1 MVKIDVREEIRK
13 MDRHLTLASCH
24 YLQQYKLASLM
35 LAVIVAGQRSALREI
50 PSILWSTSR
59 TVSRAVRERRNK
71 ENEQGGFMNKFML
84 RNKQIQL
91 HKRVVRKCEKILDR
105 EYIEGLC
112 NLLKYRTVESA
123 FPLLKEGLNG
133 KIALMVDGYQ
143 GGNFTEI
150 SSMS

>member
-1 MVKIDVREEIRK
+1 
-13 MDRHLTLASCH
+13 
-24 YLQQYKLASLM
+24 M

-50 PSILWSTSR
+50 PSILWSTLR
-59 TVSRAVRERRNK
+59 TVPRAVRERGNK
-71 ENEQGGFMNKFML
+71 ENEQGGFINKLML

-91 HKRVVRKCEKILDR
+91 HKRVVGKCGKILHR

-133 KIALMVDGYQ
+133 RIALMVDTYQ